1 MDAAVDF
8 EREGPCLRR
17 ESLGLPEEKERGETK
32 ELERKSP
39 TGRIARQTSEVA
51 GEESWRWLKNIF
63 LKTKTEGLILAAQEQ
78 ALKINSVIKHSIDK
92 TSETPL

>member
-39 TGRIARQTSEVA
+39 TGRVCSANLR
-51 GEESWRWLKNIF
+51 GGWRGVLEMAQ
-63 LKTKTEGLILAAQEQ
+63 EGLILAAQEQ

>member
-17 ESLGLPEEKERGETK
+17 ESLGLPEERERGETK

-39 TGRIARQTSEVA
+39 TGRVCSANFSGGWRGVLEMSREYLFKEENRGLDPRCSRTSF
-51 GEESWRWLKNIF
+51 GNKFSYK
-63 LKTKTEGLILAAQEQ
+63 AQ
-78 ALKINSVIKHSIDK
+78 HR
-92 TSETPL
+92 